1 MHRIEAVK
9 AAGATLMSA
18 ANIGPLSCR
27 DSVFGR
33 VCHDFYNLDPV
44 NPEADCLRD
53 FNKNA
58 FHRTEYR

>member
-1 MHRIEAVK
+1 
-9 AAGATLMSA
+9 MSA